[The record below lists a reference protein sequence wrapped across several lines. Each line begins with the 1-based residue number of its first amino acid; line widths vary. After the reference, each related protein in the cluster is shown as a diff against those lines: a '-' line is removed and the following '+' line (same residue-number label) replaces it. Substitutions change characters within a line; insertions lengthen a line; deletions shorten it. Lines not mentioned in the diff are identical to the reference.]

1 MITRWGVLLS
11 LMLSGLAPQTVGA
24 QKSFPAIS
32 ARSYTSGSA
41 MVTVTGTFSYTAD
54 IPINKEASTSD
65 GEMTWL
71 QFGASGSSQPNA
83 LLTFNAGSNEV
94 GISASR
100 GLAIATGGLIAGQK
114 SECSGK
120 IEVKANLV
128 EGHYTCRGL
137 TSYDPGTGKMG
148 TVNVDVK
155 FKAGS

>member
-1 MITRWGVLLS
+1 MALQGAS
-11 LMLSGLAPQTVGA
+11 A
-24 QKSFPAIS
+24 QKSFPTIS
-32 ARSYTSGSA
+32 ARTYTTGSA
-41 MVTVTGTFSYTAD
+41 VVTVTGSFSYTAD

-100 GLAIATGGLIAGQK
+100 GLAIATGGFIAGQK
-114 SECSGK
+114 SDCSGT
-120 IEVKANLV
+120 IDVKPNLI
-128 EGHYTCRGL
+128 EGHYTCREL
-137 TSYDPGTGKMG
+137 TSYDPGTRKMG